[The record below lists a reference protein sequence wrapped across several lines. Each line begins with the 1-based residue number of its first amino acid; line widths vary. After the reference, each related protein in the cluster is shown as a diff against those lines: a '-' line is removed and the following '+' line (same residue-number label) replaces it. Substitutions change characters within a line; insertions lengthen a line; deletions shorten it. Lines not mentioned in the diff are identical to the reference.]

1 MRTARVVAIGLTMV
15 ACSPTEQ
22 VATTTAPQETTTTLA
37 ATTTT
42 TTAASKTSTTSP
54 ESTTTTPSIDI
65 EIEAGDVSGSH
76 RFEIEVGETFDIWV
90 VSDVGDEL
98 HVHGYDLLFTLEPGI
113 PTRVMFVADV
123 PGIFEAELESSHHHL
138 FEIEVS
144 G

>member
-1 MRTARVVAIGLTMV
+1 MVAIGLTIV

-22 VATTTAPQETTTTLA
+22 MATTTVTHETPTTLA

-42 TTAASKTSTTSP
+42 TTAAPDTSTTSP
-54 ESTTTTPSIDI
+54 ESTATTLSIDI
-65 EIEAGDVSGSH
+65 EIEAGGVSGSND
-76 RFEIEVGETFDIWV
+76 FEIEVGETFDIWV

-98 HVHGYDLLFTLEPGI
+98 HVHGYDLFFTLEPGI
-113 PTRVMFVADV
+113 PTRVMFVADA